1 MDEKEAKGSVF
12 LKKYFFQCVLRG
24 RRSVLTP
31 LAIILYIII
40 YIFRTGVCGR
50 TVKMKNKTL
59 RVLLL
64 LIILLNAVFLISC
77 SDDYTG
83 PVNLPEEGGETPD
96 VVLYKITVDNGAEIV
111 VYEKEADVS
120 LTVTAADKKNMVFIG
135 WEYEGKTVSSD
146 KTYTFTVKE
155 NASLNAKYITS
166 YKIHLDAG
174 LADAEYEAVTVGE
187 GQDYTLP
194 VPVLENYYFLGWY
207 DGIMPYTDE
216 NGNSLKPFSAPY
228 DVTLKAEFREKP
240 VYTVIWQSIY
250 TDENGQEAV
259 YAEESQTKHLDEQV
273 TLTAV
278 AVPDNRFVGWYDE
291 NDRLV
296 SQETDYTFTV
306 TSDVTFR
313 AKYEEAFTVSVL
325 FGSGSGTYAKGTV
338 IEVKAQTTPTGKYFV
353 GWRYIGESELLEG
366 EQYKNTSFTL
376 EVTESV
382 SYEAVF
388 EFIDYTLTFTMQGG
402 SYGDTPVT
410 FGEPKI
416 MHYGDEIIPP
426 SAPSETHY
434 VFAGWSSY
442 PSRMPAD
449 DLTISGRLIPEKHT
463 VTVNGGI
470 ISANGLS
477 SGVFDYGTEITI
489 AHKEITGKRFLY
501 WEENGAQVTSASPYT
516 FTVERNVTLT
526 AVYEDILYKLTY
538 YVYGAEYGVDG
549 GVYREFELKYKDPTV
564 SLPAISKEH
573 YTFSGWSRLP
583 QEMPASDYTVTGTFI
598 VDRHT
603 LSVNNGYIN
612 GDETLTEGE
621 FDWNESVTVTAVIP
635 VGKQFNGW
643 YLGDIRVSQEVEYTF
658 PLAGNTYLE
667 ARTDFIQYD
676 LVFMVSGQ
684 TGTEGFVEYH
694 RTTSIYNSTVRYP
707 ANPSEAN
714 KQFGGWSTS
723 PDEMIAPPE
732 KMPAENLTLYG
743 KLSWVKHKI
752 TLVGGVISKVNGVEV
767 ENVSQATY
775 DYGTELTVVAQPDR
789 GYHFTGWTINGQLV
803 AGAEQEYSF
812 TLVRE
817 FTLTATFA
825 QTEYEAVYY
834 TKLDS
839 EDEYTEWKRET
850 FYYNENYTLAIADEK
865 PHYDFDGWYDAD
877 GGKAAASLI
886 TPDANLAFYGVYNIH
901 RHQFTVVNGTIA
913 GYDETSVTVPYG
925 TRLTIEATVPVGKV
939 FRRWT
944 SSRLAPVT
952 VNPYNATVTGDVTW
966 TAEFAVATYTLDVT
980 DGRIKSAGGVESSG
994 DVYRGT
1000 YEYGTTI
1007 VLQPKNAE
1015 AGKVFSHWEFNGES
1029 VSEGMLYSFEISENV
1044 EAVAVFENILY
1055 TVTYYVGGAG
1065 NDISVPFDFN
1075 DDARPNP
1082 ITEGFISGQGFAPY
1096 AAPDYIEHYHF
1107 SGWYFDENLTEPAG
1121 SYVTVAYSDIRIY
1134 GKYILDTHTLT
1145 VIGGSGSGTYNYG
1158 DTVTAEAEVPVGQR
1172 FVRWTDTEG
1181 TEVSTSANYEF
1192 VLQKDTEITA
1202 VYEYIDYTLTFML
1215 YGAEYGET
1223 GYAHYTE
1230 TLHYGDTVNIQSLP
1244 ADKENYAFSGWYVEG
1259 EDTIPA
1265 TMPDSDLTVRGD
1277 YEYIYVMTDLGDG
1290 TYSVAANTAIKGTYP
1305 STITVPSVY
1314 NGKPVVSVDSR
1325 GFADRTELTGV
1336 TIPYSVTAIG
1346 DGAFS
1351 GCTSLISMT
1360 IPVSGGDYFGYMF
1373 GATSADSQVAAIPSS
1388 LTTVVYNG
1396 TQIPTKY
1403 FYKLSSLKTV
1413 TFPKVTAVGD
1423 NAFDGA
1429 GLTSLTLPETLTTV
1443 GEYAF
1448 ANLNYLASIEYRRTD
1463 VFNFEDKDVFEMAG
1477 YKADSLEVTFNDGVT
1492 HIPANMFAVNYAY
1505 DRPKVTSVSFPTT
1518 LQSVGAYAFQGQD
1531 GLAADIVLPEG
1542 VTTIGASAFAG
1553 IESTRVVIPSTVTS
1567 IGSGAF
1573 SAMTSLAEVE
1583 YNAVNAMTNVSEGL
1597 YAFREDGN
1605 NFTVTIGSA
1614 VQTIPDNLFR
1624 LSGVTEVTF
1633 AENGSLTNIG
1643 SYAFAD
1649 SKLAS
1654 VSLSGNLTLGEKAFY
1669 GCASL
1674 GSVYYNV
1681 PNAAD
1686 FTSSSLVFG
1695 SSSQTAGYAVTIGK
1709 GVIRIPS
1716 YLFGEPEND
1725 IVNYVNAT
1733 TVTFEDGS
1741 SCKEIASYAFANGT
1755 LGGSLEIPFTVREI
1769 GEYAFYGNDLTE
1781 VFVPSTTTTIG
1792 TKALAGNGTVTVNCQ
1807 VYSPFATWATDWV
1820 DDNATVNYSVG
1831 AMREGD
1837 FSYVVNEGRAYI
1849 THYYGTATDVVV
1861 GKVGTE
1867 GGTAEGYDVYGVG
1880 LTFRGNTSITS
1891 VTLPATVAEIQA
1903 TAFEGCTSLE
1913 SFTHSGDV
1921 TVIGSKAFYGC
1932 NNLSTLTLNFT
1943 GSEIGSEA
1951 FAGCGQLT
1959 SFNFGTVTS
1968 IGDRAFANS
1977 GLTSA
1982 LLSSAVVIGNEAFAD
1997 CGLLTSVTLSDVEII
2012 GTGAFASCSSLQEF
2026 IFGGNEN
2033 YELRSG
2039 ALYRKSDNA
2048 LLYYPA
2054 SSGAT
2059 SFAVPDGTE
2068 NIADGAF
2075 ANAVN
2080 LTEITLPSTL
2090 TSIGRGAFAGCVG
2103 LATVNINSV
2112 ALNDLTADSD
2122 IFLGATSLTVNVN
2135 EGVTRLPDYLFDG
2148 ATVSAVTFPTEKLT
2162 YIGKYAFYN
2171 NGLTALTIPD
2181 SVTEIGEY
2189 AFYGSTLE
2197 TLDYYANVESFVA
2210 DENGNTVFGPMAS
2223 GAVLNLGANVTV
2235 IGDNFLYNSN
2245 LAVVNHGTSQ
2255 VGRIGENAFR
2265 GTSLTSVTI
2274 YESVTDVGSY
2284 AFAEI
2289 TTLNEITVES
2299 SANFT
2304 GTGIFDGSGT
2314 DNVTFK
2320 ATGTNVSS
2328 GLFASAN
2335 KPSLTSITLENT
2347 ESVGD
2352 EAFDGI
2358 STVVTSLT
2366 LPSTL
2371 TSIGSR
2377 AFAGMNG
2384 ISVLTVPEGVTTI
2397 GNEAFYGWDSLD
2409 ELNFNATSV
2418 ADFEPGHGIFGVAA
2432 GVNRSY
2438 KLNIG
2443 TSVTKVPALLTVS
2456 DALLTDTE
2464 PAENAQITEVAF
2476 LGNDVT
2482 EIGHYAF
2489 AYLTKAT
2496 VTNFPTAVETI
2507 GSYAFYKTEI
2517 GALTLT
2523 KATSIGEYAFNSAS
2537 LTSISIAI
2545 TSLSYAIGSYAFGA
2559 NETLSSAELG
2569 DRVTA
2574 IGQGAF
2580 AYCTTLSNVNMT
2592 NNDITNI
2599 GQGAFEGCALLTSF
2613 NLGTKITNVAANLFD
2628 GCASL
2633 ASITIPDSVIS
2644 IGAYAFRGCALTSIT
2659 LGENLT
2665 SLGEGAF
2672 ADCKSVTEIN
2682 YRSANLGNV
2691 SETASIFSSVGAE
2704 TSGVT
2709 LTIDSAIRKLPDYLF
2724 YVPEK
2729 AGSDGSAINVD
2740 ARITVIEYEARV
2752 GETADISLEIGLG
2765 TFKRLPLADVT
2776 LPDFVTKVGK
2786 YAFQNCEEATTLTWG
2801 EGLLWIGYGAFS
2813 GMTAVTEFNHN
2824 AVNLGEDN
2832 FIPQQEAG
2840 ENPPNN
2846 DVFYKFGNN
2855 VIMNVG
2861 EGVTKIHKGM
2871 FVVYTDEE
2879 ALNKPQIV
2887 TVNLPSTVTEIGDNA
2902 FRDVATLTTVDFTS
2916 ESGLERIGN
2925 YAFSG
2930 TSLNSVPQMN
2940 YAAANGASVGGY
2952 AFANNSELTSI
2963 TLYLDVVTLGTGAFE
2978 NCVNVTEVILT
2989 AYDSAKSA
2997 AYPKVY
3003 ADTFVNLG
3011 KNTAGV
3017 KVTVENSL
3025 DIIPDNMFS
3034 SGSSAMAPN
3043 INELYLNKRDMNIEI
3058 GFGLDPNVVRY
3069 EHSED
3074 IMTIGSNAFRNV
3086 GSLTK
3091 LTYEGT
3097 ANSGTE
3103 YIRKIGEIGSYAF
3116 YGTSLGEELLLH
3128 SESGI
3133 TIGDY
3138 AFYATDI
3145 TVIKLYSN
3153 TTLNMV
3159 GECAFAECREL
3170 TGITQIK
3177 DYPIYIVEGN
3187 PPETIYPLYNNG
3199 VMREVGA
3206 CAFKNAVN
3214 FNFDTMYPLFVSIGE
3229 SAFDGC
3235 SSLTNIGDLS
3245 HSNDLASVGAY
3256 AFRGT
3261 NINTVYSLST
3271 LPSDSTTERAGS
3283 YVWTPKAEC
3292 KITVPTKAEVHEN
3305 AFSGMGDT
3313 VTVEQ

>member
-1 MDEKEAKGSVF
+1 
-12 LKKYFFQCVLRG
+12 
-24 RRSVLTP
+24 
-31 LAIILYIII
+31 
-40 YIFRTGVCGR
+40 
-50 TVKMKNKTL
+50 MKQKTL

-111 VYEKEADVS
+111 VYEKAADES
-120 LTVTAADKKNMVFIG
+120 LTVTAADKKNLIFVG

-612 GDETLTEGE
+612 GDETLTEGV

-707 ANPSEAN
+707 DNPSEAN

-752 TLVGGVISKVNGVEV
+752 TLVGGVISEVNGVEV

-775 DYGTELTVVAQPDR
+775 DYGTELTVVAQPDI

-980 DGRIKSAGGVESSG
+980 DGRIKSVDNVDISE
-994 DVYRGT
+994 DVYKGT
-1000 YEYGTTI
+1000 YEYGTKI

-1015 AGKVFSHWEFNGES
+1015 DGKVFSHWEINGKTF
-1029 VSEGMLYSFEISENV
+1029 YKPDYDFEITEKV
-1044 EAVAVFENILY
+1044 EAVAVFKNILY

-1065 NDISVPFDFN
+1065 KDISVPFDFE

-1082 ITEGFISGQGFAPY
+1082 IEEGYISGDEFELYDEPN
-1096 AAPDYIEHYHF
+1096 DIDHHHF

-1121 SYVTVAYSDIRIY
+1121 SYVTVAYSDIKIY

-1145 VIGGSGSGTYNYG
+1145 VHGGSGSGTYNYG
-1158 DTVTAEAEVPVGQR
+1158 DTVTATAEIPVGQS
-1172 FVRWTDTEG
+1172 FVKWVDTEG
-1181 TEVSTSANYEF
+1181 TEVSTKATYKFE
-1192 VLQKDTEITA
+1192 LQKDTEITA

-1277 YEYIYVMTDLGDG
+1277 YEYIYVMTDLGND
-1290 TYSVAANTAIKGTYP
+1290 TYSVAANTAVKGTYP
-1305 STITVPSVY
+1305 SVITIPSVY
-1314 NGKPVVSVDSR
+1314 NEKTVAAVDSR
-1325 GFADRTELTGV
+1325 GFENMTELTGV
-1336 TIPYSVTAIG
+1336 TIPDSVTVIG

-1373 GATSADSQVAAIPSS
+1373 GATSADSQVAAVPSS
-1388 LTTVVYNG
+1388 LTEVVYNG
-1396 TQIPTKY
+1396 TTIPEKY
-1403 FYKLSSLKTV
+1403 FYKLSSLQTV
-1413 TFPKVTAVGD
+1413 TFPNTETVG
-1423 NAFDGA
+1423 NSAFDGA

-1448 ANLNYLASIEYRRTD
+1448 ANLNYLAYIEYRVTD
-1463 VFNFEDKDVFEMAG
+1463 LFDFASKDVFERAG
-1477 YKADSLEVTFNDGVT
+1477 RSVSSLEVVFVDGVT
-1492 HIPANMFAVNYAY
+1492 HIPANMFAVTDST
-1505 DRPKVTSVSFPTT
+1505 DRAQVTAVTFPTT
-1518 LQSVGAYAFQGQD
+1518 LESVGDYAFQGQD
-1531 GLAADIVLPEG
+1531 RFTADIVLPEG

-1583 YNAVNAMTNVSEGL
+1583 YNAVNATTNVSEGL

-1605 NFTVTIGSA
+1605 EFTVIIGSV
-1614 VQTIPDNLFR
+1614 VQTVPDNLFR

-1733 TVTFEDGS
+1733 TVIFEDGS

-1755 LGGSLEIPFTVREI
+1755 LGGTLEIPFTVRAI
-1769 GEYAFYGNDLTE
+1769 GEYGFYGNNLATISL
-1781 VFVPSTTTTIG
+1781 PSTTTTIG
-1792 TKALAGNGTVTVNCQ
+1792 AKALAGNETVTVNCQ
-1807 VYSPFATWATDWV
+1807 VDSPFATWETDWV

-1849 THYYGTATDVVV
+1849 THYHGSATDTDVVV

-1867 GGTAEGYDVYGVG
+1867 GGTKKGYDVYGVG
-1880 LTFRGNTSITS
+1880 LTFKGNKSITS

-1903 TAFEGCTSLE
+1903 TAFEGCTALE
-1913 SFTHSGDV
+1913 SFTHNGNV

-1932 NNLSTLTLNFT
+1932 NNLSTLVLNFT

-1951 FAGCGQLT
+1951 FAGCGKLT
-1959 SFNFGTVTS
+1959 SFDFETVTS

-1997 CGLLTSVTLSDVEII
+1997 CTSLTSVTLSSVEIL

-2033 YELRSG
+2033 YELRDG
-2039 ALYRKSDNA
+2039 ALYRISDNT

-2090 TSIGRGAFAGCVG
+2090 TSIGRGAFDGCVG

-2148 ATVSAVTFPTEKLT
+2148 ATVSAVTLPTAGLT

-2171 NGLTALTIPD
+2171 NTITDLTIPD

-2197 TLDYYANVESFVA
+2197 TLNYNANVESFVA

-2223 GAVLNLGANVTV
+2223 GAVLDLGENVTV

-2255 VGRIGENAFR
+2255 VERIGENAFR
-2265 GTSLTSVTI
+2265 GTRLTSVTI
-2274 YESVTDVGSY
+2274 KGSVTDVGSY

-2304 GTGIFDGSGT
+2304 GTGIFDGSGSG
-2314 DNVTFK
+2314 NVAFN
-2320 ATGTNVSS
+2320 ATGSNVSNK
-2328 GLFASAN
+2328 LFASAN

-2347 ESVGD
+2347 ETVGD
-2352 EAFDGI
+2352 GAFDGI
-2358 STVVTSLT
+2358 STVTTLS

-2371 TSIGSR
+2371 TTIGSR

-2384 ISVLTVPEGVTTI
+2384 ISVLTVPENVTTI
-2397 GNEAFYGWDSLD
+2397 GNEAFYGWDGLT

-2418 ADFEPGHGIFGVAA
+2418 ADFEPGNGIFGVAA

-2443 TSVTKVPALLTVS
+2443 SLVTRVPALLTVS
-2456 DALLTDTE
+2456 DALSDAE
-2464 PAENAQITEVAF
+2464 PVENAQITEVAF
-2476 LGNDVT
+2476 LGDAVT

-2489 AYLTKAT
+2489 AYLTNAT

-2507 GSYAFYKTEI
+2507 GSYAFHKTAI

-2523 KATSIGEYAFNSAS
+2523 AATSIGEYAFNSAS
-2537 LTSISIAI
+2537 LTSIAI
-2545 TSLSYAIGSYAFGA
+2545 TSPSYTIGSYAFGA

-2569 DRVTA
+2569 DGVTA

-2709 LTIDSAIRKLPDYLF
+2709 LTIDSAIRKMPDYLF

-2729 AGSDGSAINVD
+2729 AGSDGSAIDVD
-2740 ARITVIEYEARV
+2740 ARITAIEYEARV

-2879 ALNKPQIV
+2879 ALNKPQIK
-2887 TVNLPSTVTEIGDNA
+2887 TLNLSSTVTEIGDNA

-2930 TSLNSVPQMN
+2930 ASLNSVPQMN
-2940 YAAANGASVGGY
+2940 YAAANGVSVGGY
-2952 AFANNSELTSI
+2952 AFADNSELTSI

-2997 AYPKVY
+2997 ASYPTVS

-3017 KVTVENSL
+3017 KVTVDNVVKMISNNIFYTNGSGNS
-3025 DIIPDNMFS
+3025 
-3034 SGSSAMAPN
+3034 AN
-3043 INELYLNKRDMNIEI
+3043 ITEVYLNKRAITSSPS
-3058 GFGLDPNVVRY
+3058 DPNDFTHVENY
-3069 EHSED
+3069 ERVDEL
-3074 IMTIGSNAFRNV
+3074 TIGNNAFRNI
-3086 GSLTK
+3086 GSLTT
-3091 LTYEGT
+3091 LTFEGVEH
-3097 ANSGTE
+3097 SGFD
-3103 YIRKIGEIGSYAF
+3103 YFRKITSVGSYAF
-3116 YGTSLGEELLLH
+3116 YGTNLGGELLLH
-3128 SESGI
+3128 SEGGTS
-3133 TIGDY
+3133 IGDY
-3138 AFYATDI
+3138 AFYATYI

-3153 TTLNMV
+3153 TTIDRI
-3159 GECAFAECREL
+3159 GEYAFAECSALEGMTL
-3170 TGITQIK
+3170 IK
-3177 DYPIYIVEGN
+3177 DFPIYRMESGLKELV
-3187 PPETIYPLYNNG
+3187 YPVYTST

-3206 CAFKNAVN
+3206 CAFQNAEK
-3214 FNFDTMYPLFVSIGE
+3214 FNFDTMYPLFVRIGE
-3229 SAFDGC
+3229 YAFDGC

-3245 HSNDLASVGAY
+3245 HSNELTSVGAY

-3271 LPSDSTTERAGS
+3271 LPSDSTTEGAGS
-3283 YVWTPKAEC
+3283 YVWAPKAEC

-3305 AFSGMGDT
+3305 AFSDMGGT
-3313 VTVEQ
+3313 VTVATVEE

>member
-1 MDEKEAKGSVF
+1 
-12 LKKYFFQCVLRG
+12 
-24 RRSVLTP
+24 
-31 LAIILYIII
+31 
-40 YIFRTGVCGR
+40 
-50 TVKMKNKTL
+50 MKQKTL

-77 SDDYTG
+77 SDNYTG
-83 PVNLPEEGGETPD
+83 PVNLPEEGDETPD

-120 LTVTAADKKNMVFIG
+120 LTVTAADKKNMVFTG

-166 YKIHLDAG
+166 YTIHLDAG

-583 QEMPASDYTVTGTFI
+583 QEMPASNYTVTGTFI

-612 GDETLTEGE
+612 GDETLTEGV

-752 TLVGGVISKVNGVEV
+752 TLVGGVISEVNGVEV

-877 GGKAAASLI
+877 GGKAAANLI

-944 SSRLAPVT
+944 SSNLAPVT

-980 DGRIKSAGGVESSG
+980 DGRIKSVDGVESSG

-1082 ITEGFISGQGFAPY
+1082 ITEGFISGEGFAPY
-1096 AAPDYIEHYHF
+1096 ATPDYIEHYHF

-1121 SYVTVAYSDIRIY
+1121 SYVTVAYSDIKIY

-1145 VIGGSGSGTYNYG
+1145 VNGGSGSGTYNYG
-1158 DTVTAEAEVPVGQR
+1158 DTVTAEAEIPVGQS
-1172 FVRWTDTEG
+1172 FVKWVDTEG
-1181 TEVSTSANYEF
+1181 TVLSTEAIYSFTLE
-1192 VLQKDTEITA
+1192 KDTEITA

-1215 YGAEYGET
+1215 YGAEHGET

-1290 TYSVAANTAIKGTYP
+1290 TYSVAANTAVKGTYP

-1325 GFADRTELTGV
+1325 GFADMTELTDV
-1336 TIPYSVTAIG
+1336 TIPESVTVIG

-1373 GATSADSQVAAIPSS
+1373 GATSADSQVAAVPSS
-1388 LTTVVYNG
+1388 LTEVVYNG
-1396 TQIPTKY
+1396 TTIPEKY
-1403 FYKLSSLKTV
+1403 FYKLTSLKTV
-1413 TFPKVTAVGD
+1413 TFPNTETVG
-1423 NAFDGA
+1423 NSAFDGA

-1448 ANLNYLASIEYRRTD
+1448 ANLNYLAYIEYRVTD
-1463 VFNFEDKDVFEMAG
+1463 LFDFASKDVFERAG
-1477 YKADSLEVTFNDGVT
+1477 RSVSSLEVVFVDGVT
-1492 HIPANMFAVNYAY
+1492 HIPANMFAVTDST
-1505 DRPKVTSVSFPTT
+1505 DRAQVTAVTFPTT
-1518 LQSVGAYAFQGQD
+1518 LESVGGYAFQGQD
-1531 GLAADIVLPEG
+1531 KFTADIVLPEG

-1583 YNAVNAMTNVSEGL
+1583 YNAVNATTNVSEGL

-1605 NFTVTIGSA
+1605 EFTVTIGSA
-1614 VQTIPDNLFR
+1614 VQTVPDNLFR

-1654 VSLSGNLTLGEKAFY
+1654 VSLSGNLMLGEKAFY

-1709 GVIRIPS
+1709 DVIRIPS

-1733 TVTFEDGS
+1733 TVTFESGS
-1741 SCKEIASYAFANGT
+1741 SCKEIAPYAFANGT
-1755 LGGSLEIPFTVREI
+1755 LGGSLEIPFTVRAI
-1769 GEYAFYGNDLTE
+1769 GEYGFYGNNLATISL
-1781 VFVPSTTTTIG
+1781 PSTTTTIG
-1792 TKALAGNGTVTVNCQ
+1792 AKALAGNGTVTVNCQ
-1807 VYSPFATWATDWV
+1807 VGFSFETWATDWV

-1831 AMREGD
+1831 AMTDGD

-1849 THYYGTATDVVV
+1849 THYHGTGDVVV

-1867 GGTAEGYDVYGVG
+1867 GGTKEGYDVYGVG
-1880 LTFRGNTSITS
+1880 LTFNENTSITS

-1903 TAFEGCTSLE
+1903 TAFEGCTSLA
-1913 SFTHSGDV
+1913 SFTHNGNV

-1932 NNLSTLTLNFT
+1932 NNLSTLVLNFT

-1951 FAGCGQLT
+1951 FAECGKLT
-1959 SFNFGTVTS
+1959 SFDFETVTS
-1968 IGDRAFANS
+1968 IGDKAFANS

-1982 LLSSAVVIGNEAFAD
+1982 DLSAAVVIGNEAFAD
-1997 CGLLTSVTLSDVEII
+1997 CTSLTSVTLSSVEII
-2012 GTGAFASCSSLQEF
+2012 GTGAFASCSSLREF
-2026 IFGGNEN
+2026 IFSGNDY
-2033 YELRSG
+2033 YELRSDALCGALCG
-2039 ALYRKSDNA
+2039 ALYRISDNT

-2068 NIADGAF
+2068 SIADGAF

-2090 TSIGRGAFAGCVG
+2090 TSIGKGAFAGCVG

-2122 IFLGATSLTVNVN
+2122 IFSGATSLTVNVN

-2148 ATVSAVTFPTEKLT
+2148 ATVSAVTLPTAGLT

-2171 NGLTALTIPD
+2171 NTMTALTIPD

-2197 TLDYYANVESFVA
+2197 TLYYNANVESFVA

-2223 GAVLNLGANVTV
+2223 GAVLDLGANVTV

-2255 VGRIGENAFR
+2255 VERIGENAFR

-2335 KPSLTSITLENT
+2335 QPALTSITLENT
-2347 ESVGD
+2347 ETVGD

-2358 STVVTSLT
+2358 STVTTLS

-2371 TSIGSR
+2371 TTIGSR

-2384 ISVLTVPEGVTTI
+2384 ISVLTVPENVTTI
-2397 GNEAFYGWDSLD
+2397 GNEAFYGWDGLT

-2418 ADFEPGHGIFGVAA
+2418 ADFEPGNGIFGVAA

-2456 DALLTDTE
+2456 DALNDTE
-2464 PAENAQITEVAF
+2464 QAENAQITEVAF
-2476 LGNDVT
+2476 LGNAVT

-2489 AYLTKAT
+2489 AYLTNAT

-2507 GSYAFYKTEI
+2507 GSYAFHKTAI

-2523 KATSIGEYAFNSAS
+2523 AATSIGEYAFNSAS
-2537 LTSISIAI
+2537 LTSIAI
-2545 TSLSYAIGSYAFGA
+2545 TSPSYTIGSYAFGA

-2569 DRVTA
+2569 DGVTA

-2729 AGSDGSAINVD
+2729 AGSDGSAIDVD
-2740 ARITVIEYEARV
+2740 ARITAIEYEARV

-2786 YAFQNCEEATTLTWG
+2786 YAFQNCEDATTLTWG

-2855 VIMNVG
+2855 VTMNVG
-2861 EGVTKIHKGM
+2861 VGVTKIHKGM

-2879 ALNKPQIV
+2879 ALNKPQIK
-2887 TVNLPSTVTEIGDNA
+2887 TLNLSSTVTEIGDNA
-2902 FRDVATLTTVDFTS
+2902 FCDVATLTTVDFTS

-2930 TSLNSVPQMN
+2930 ASLNSVPQMN
-2940 YAAANGASVGGY
+2940 YAAANGVSVGGY
-2952 AFANNSELTSI
+2952 AFADNSELTSI

-2997 AYPKVY
+2997 ASYPTVS

-3017 KVTVENSL
+3017 KVTVDNVVKMISNNIFYTNGSGNSAK
-3025 DIIPDNMFS
+3025 IT
-3034 SGSSAMAPN
+3034 
-3043 INELYLNKRDMNIEI
+3043 EVYLNKRAIASSPS
-3058 GFGLDPNVVRY
+3058 DPNDFTHVENY
-3069 EHSED
+3069 ERVDEL
-3074 IMTIGSNAFRNV
+3074 TIGNNAFRNI
-3086 GSLTK
+3086 GSLTT
-3091 LTYEGT
+3091 LTFEGMEH
-3097 ANSGTE
+3097 SGFN
-3103 YIRKIGEIGSYAF
+3103 YFRKITSVGSYAF
-3116 YGTSLGEELLLH
+3116 YGTNLGGELLLH
-3128 SESGI
+3128 SEGG
-3133 TIGDY
+3133 TAIGDY

-3153 TTLNMV
+3153 TTINRI
-3159 GECAFAECREL
+3159 GEHAFAECRALEGMTL
-3170 TGITQIK
+3170 IK
-3177 DYPIYIVEGN
+3177 DFPIYRMESGLKELV
-3187 PPETIYPLYNNG
+3187 YPVYTST
-3199 VMREVGA
+3199 VMGKVGA
-3206 CAFKNAVN
+3206 YAFQNAVN
-3214 FNFDTMYPLFVSIGE
+3214 FNFDIMYPLFVSIGE
-3229 SAFDGC
+3229 YAFDGC
-3235 SSLTNIGDLS
+3235 SLLTNIGDLS
-3245 HSNDLASVGAY
+3245 HSNELTSVGAY

-3271 LPSDSTTERAGS
+3271 LPSDSTTEGAGS
-3283 YVWTPKAEC
+3283 YVWTQKSPATIALPDNTGME
-3292 KITVPTKAEVHEN
+3292 TDPD
-3305 AFSGMGDT
+3305 AFSGMGGT

>member
-1 MDEKEAKGSVF
+1 M
-12 LKKYFFQCVLRG
+12 
-24 RRSVLTP
+24 
-31 LAIILYIII
+31 
-40 YIFRTGVCGR
+40 
-50 TVKMKNKTL
+50 
-59 RVLLL
+59 
-64 LIILLNAVFLISC
+64 
-77 SDDYTG
+77 
-83 PVNLPEEGGETPD
+83 
-96 VVLYKITVDNGAEIV
+96 
-111 VYEKEADVS
+111 
-120 LTVTAADKKNMVFIG
+120 
-135 WEYEGKTVSSD
+135 
-146 KTYTFTVKE
+146 TFPNTE
-155 NASLNAKYITS
+155 
-166 YKIHLDAG
+166 
-174 LADAEYEAVTVGE
+174 TVG
-187 GQDYTLP
+187 
-194 VPVLENYYFLGWY
+194 
-207 DGIMPYTDE
+207 
-216 NGNSLKPFSAPY
+216 NS
-228 DVTLKAEFREKP
+228 
-240 VYTVIWQSIY
+240 
-250 TDENGQEAV
+250 
-259 YAEESQTKHLDEQV
+259 
-273 TLTAV
+273 
-278 AVPDNRFVGWYDE
+278 
-291 NDRLV
+291 
-296 SQETDYTFTV
+296 
-306 TSDVTFR
+306 
-313 AKYEEAFTVSVL
+313 
-325 FGSGSGTYAKGTV
+325 
-338 IEVKAQTTPTGKYFV
+338 
-353 GWRYIGESELLEG
+353 
-366 EQYKNTSFTL
+366 
-376 EVTESV
+376 
-382 SYEAVF
+382 
-388 EFIDYTLTFTMQGG
+388 
-402 SYGDTPVT
+402 
-410 FGEPKI
+410 
-416 MHYGDEIIPP
+416 
-426 SAPSETHY
+426 
-434 VFAGWSSY
+434 
-442 PSRMPAD
+442 
-449 DLTISGRLIPEKHT
+449 
-463 VTVNGGI
+463 
-470 ISANGLS
+470 
-477 SGVFDYGTEITI
+477 
-489 AHKEITGKRFLY
+489 
-501 WEENGAQVTSASPYT
+501 
-516 FTVERNVTLT
+516 
-526 AVYEDILYKLTY
+526 
-538 YVYGAEYGVDG
+538 
-549 GVYREFELKYKDPTV
+549 
-564 SLPAISKEH
+564 
-573 YTFSGWSRLP
+573 
-583 QEMPASDYTVTGTFI
+583 
-598 VDRHT
+598 
-603 LSVNNGYIN
+603 
-612 GDETLTEGE
+612 
-621 FDWNESVTVTAVIP
+621 
-635 VGKQFNGW
+635 
-643 YLGDIRVSQEVEYTF
+643 
-658 PLAGNTYLE
+658 
-667 ARTDFIQYD
+667 
-676 LVFMVSGQ
+676 
-684 TGTEGFVEYH
+684 
-694 RTTSIYNSTVRYP
+694 
-707 ANPSEAN
+707 
-714 KQFGGWSTS
+714 
-723 PDEMIAPPE
+723 
-732 KMPAENLTLYG
+732 
-743 KLSWVKHKI
+743 
-752 TLVGGVISKVNGVEV
+752 
-767 ENVSQATY
+767 
-775 DYGTELTVVAQPDR
+775 
-789 GYHFTGWTINGQLV
+789 
-803 AGAEQEYSF
+803 
-812 TLVRE
+812 
-817 FTLTATFA
+817 
-825 QTEYEAVYY
+825 
-834 TKLDS
+834 
-839 EDEYTEWKRET
+839 
-850 FYYNENYTLAIADEK
+850 
-865 PHYDFDGWYDAD
+865 
-877 GGKAAASLI
+877 
-886 TPDANLAFYGVYNIH
+886 
-901 RHQFTVVNGTIA
+901 
-913 GYDETSVTVPYG
+913 
-925 TRLTIEATVPVGKV
+925 
-939 FRRWT
+939 
-944 SSRLAPVT
+944 
-952 VNPYNATVTGDVTW
+952 
-966 TAEFAVATYTLDVT
+966 
-980 DGRIKSAGGVESSG
+980 
-994 DVYRGT
+994 
-1000 YEYGTTI
+1000 
-1007 VLQPKNAE
+1007 
-1015 AGKVFSHWEFNGES
+1015 
-1029 VSEGMLYSFEISENV
+1029 
-1044 EAVAVFENILY
+1044 
-1055 TVTYYVGGAG
+1055 
-1065 NDISVPFDFN
+1065 
-1075 DDARPNP
+1075 
-1082 ITEGFISGQGFAPY
+1082 
-1096 AAPDYIEHYHF
+1096 
-1107 SGWYFDENLTEPAG
+1107 
-1121 SYVTVAYSDIRIY
+1121 
-1134 GKYILDTHTLT
+1134 
-1145 VIGGSGSGTYNYG
+1145 
-1158 DTVTAEAEVPVGQR
+1158 
-1172 FVRWTDTEG
+1172 
-1181 TEVSTSANYEF
+1181 
-1192 VLQKDTEITA
+1192 
-1202 VYEYIDYTLTFML
+1202 
-1215 YGAEYGET
+1215 
-1223 GYAHYTE
+1223 
-1230 TLHYGDTVNIQSLP
+1230 
-1244 ADKENYAFSGWYVEG
+1244 
-1259 EDTIPA
+1259 
-1265 TMPDSDLTVRGD
+1265 
-1277 YEYIYVMTDLGDG
+1277 
-1290 TYSVAANTAIKGTYP
+1290 
-1305 STITVPSVY
+1305 
-1314 NGKPVVSVDSR
+1314 
-1325 GFADRTELTGV
+1325 
-1336 TIPYSVTAIG
+1336 
-1346 DGAFS
+1346 
-1351 GCTSLISMT
+1351 
-1360 IPVSGGDYFGYMF
+1360 
-1373 GATSADSQVAAIPSS
+1373 
-1388 LTTVVYNG
+1388 
-1396 TQIPTKY
+1396 
-1403 FYKLSSLKTV
+1403 
-1413 TFPKVTAVGD
+1413 
-1423 NAFDGA
+1423 AFDGA
-1429 GLTSLTLPETLTTV
+1429 GLTSLTLPTTLTTV

-1448 ANLNYLASIEYRRTD
+1448 ANLNYLAYIEYRVTD
-1463 VFNFEDKDVFEMAG
+1463 LFDFASKDVFERAG
-1477 YKADSLEVTFNDGVT
+1477 RSVSSLEVVFVEGVT
-1492 HIPANMFAVNYAY
+1492 HIPANIFAVTDST
-1505 DRPKVTSVSFPTT
+1505 DRAQVTAVTFPTT
-1518 LQSVGAYAFQGQD
+1518 LESVGGYAFQGQD
-1531 GLAADIVLPEG
+1531 KFTADIVLPEG

-1583 YNAVNAMTNVSEGL
+1583 YNAVNATTNVSEGL

-1605 NFTVTIGSA
+1605 EFTVTIGNS

-1709 GVIRIPS
+1709 DVIRIPS

-1733 TVTFEDGS
+1733 TVIFEDGS
-1741 SCKEIASYAFANGT
+1741 SCKEIASYAFANAS
-1755 LGGSLEIPFTVREI
+1755 LGESLKIPFTVREI
-1769 GEYAFYGNDLTE
+1769 GEYAFYGNNLATISL
-1781 VFVPSTTTTIG
+1781 PSTTTTIG
-1792 TKALAGNGTVTVNCQ
+1792 AKALAGNGTVTVNCQ
-1807 VYSPFATWATDWV
+1807 VGFSFETWATDWV

-1831 AMREGD
+1831 AMTDGD

-1849 THYYGTATDVVV
+1849 THYHGTATDVVV

-1867 GGTAEGYDVYGVG
+1867 GGTKEGYDVYGVG
-1880 LTFRGNTSITS
+1880 LTFKGNKSITS

-1903 TAFEGCTSLE
+1903 TAFEGCTALE
-1913 SFTHSGDV
+1913 SFTHNGEV

-1932 NNLSTLTLNFT
+1932 NNLSTLVLNFT

-1951 FAGCGQLT
+1951 FAGCGKLT

-1982 LLSSAVVIGNEAFAD
+1982 VLSSAVVIGNEAFAD
-1997 CGLLTSVTLSDVEII
+1997 CTSLTSVTLSDVEII

-2033 YELRSG
+2033 YALRDG
-2039 ALYRKSDNA
+2039 ALYRISDNT

-2068 NIADGAF
+2068 SIADGAF

-2090 TSIGRGAFAGCVG
+2090 TSIGRGAFDGCVG

-2112 ALNDLTADSD
+2112 ALNNLTADSD

-2148 ATVSAVTFPTEKLT
+2148 ATVSAVTFPTAGLT

-2171 NGLTALTIPD
+2171 NTMTALTIPE

-2197 TLDYYANVESFVA
+2197 TLNYNANVESFVA

-2223 GAVLNLGANVTV
+2223 GAVLDLGANVTV

-2255 VGRIGENAFR
+2255 VERIGENAFR

-2289 TTLNEITVES
+2289 TALNEITVES

-2358 STVVTSLT
+2358 STVTSLT

-2384 ISVLTVPEGVTTI
+2384 ISDLTVPENVTTI
-2397 GNEAFYGWDSLD
+2397 GNEAFYGWDGLT

-2418 ADFEPGHGIFGVAA
+2418 ADFEPGHGVFGVET
-2432 GVNRSY
+2432 GVSRSY
-2438 KLNIG
+2438 VLNVG
-2443 TSVTKVPALLTVS
+2443 DKVARIPALLTVS
-2456 DALLTDTE
+2456 DALSDAE
-2464 PAENAQITEVAF
+2464 PVENAQITAVNFAASSA
-2476 LGNDVT
+2476 LT

-2489 AYLTKAT
+2489 AVLTNAT

-2507 GSYAFYKTEI
+2507 GSYAFHKTAI

-2523 KATSIGEYAFNSAS
+2523 AATSIGEYAFNSAS
-2537 LTSISIAI
+2537 LTSIAI
-2545 TSLSYAIGSYAFGA
+2545 TSSSYTIGSYAFGNNTA
-2559 NETLSSAELG
+2559 LASADLG
-2569 DRVTA
+2569 EGVTA

-2613 NLGTKITNVAANLFD
+2613 NLGTKIANVAANLFD

-2729 AGSDGSAINVD
+2729 AGIDGSAIDVD
-2740 ARITVIEYEARV
+2740 ARITAIEYEARV

-2855 VIMNVG
+2855 VTMNVG

-2879 ALNKPQIV
+2879 ALNKPQIK
-2887 TVNLPSTVTEIGDNA
+2887 TLNLSSTVTEIGDNA

-2916 ESGLERIGN
+2916 KSGLERIGN

-2930 TSLNSVPQMN
+2930 ASLNSVPQMN
-2940 YAAANGASVGGY
+2940 YAAANGVSVGGY
-2952 AFANNSELTSI
+2952 AFADNSELTSI
-2963 TLYLDVVTLGTGAFE
+2963 TLYLDVVTLGIGAFE

-2997 AYPKVY
+2997 ASYPTVS

-3034 SGSSAMAPN
+3034 SGSSVMAPN

-3058 GFGLDPNVVRY
+3058 NSGLDPNVVRY
-3069 EHSED
+3069 EYSED

-3097 ANSGTE
+3097 ANSGME

-3116 YGTSLGEELLLH
+3116 YGTSLGGELLLH
-3128 SESGI
+3128 SESG
-3133 TIGDY
+3133 TAIGDY

-3153 TTLNMV
+3153 TTIYWI
-3159 GECAFAECREL
+3159 GEYAFAECSEL

-3187 PPETIYPLYNNG
+3187 PPETIYPLYTNG

-3206 CAFKNAVN
+3206 YAFQNAEK
-3214 FNFDTMYPLFVSIGE
+3214 FNFDTMYPLFESIGE
-3229 SAFDGC
+3229 YAFDGC

-3245 HSNDLASVGAY
+3245 HSNKLTSIGPY

-3271 LPSDSTTERAGS
+3271 LPSDSTTEGAGS

-3292 KITVPTKAEVHEN
+3292 KITVPAKAEVHEN
-3305 AFSGMGDT
+3305 AFSDMGGT